1 MWFKV
6 VIYEATTNRWS
17 FVLVINAE
25 SFNMRYRGKL
35 WSVKKTTSMWFKN
48 AQFYCNGFTSYF
60 LKQLIKPANPSSQKT
75 INGRTGIEF
84 YKHKEKTIFS
94 SMILKYTSIN
104 IPVVQ
109 LY

>member
-1 MWFKV
+1 
-6 VIYEATTNRWS
+6 
-17 FVLVINAE
+17 
-25 SFNMRYRGKL
+25 MRYRGKL
-35 WSVKKTTSMWFKN
+35 WSAKKTTSMWFKN
-48 AQFYCNGFTSYF
+48 AQFYCNGFTSCF
-60 LKQLIKPANPSSQKT
+60 LKQLIKPSSDNPSSQKT
-75 INGRTGIEF
+75 TNGRTGIEF